1 MSRQELKRKGFTIIE
16 VVLVLAI
23 AALIFLMVFIA
34 FPALQRN
41 QRDTARKQELSKV
54 ISAVTSYQSAKRG
67 ASPVASKASEFAG
80 FLDATVDGSGNIV
93 LTTTTLKYI
102 AKQTSGT
109 GGATPDTIVLAPQ
122 TGCNQTGD
130 GFAAPKSSRQMAAM
144 TQMENGDAYVCQA
157 S

>member
-1 MSRQELKRKGFTIIE
+1 MSRQELKQKGLRLSRE
-16 VVLVLAI
+16 AVLAI
-23 AALIFLMVFIA
+23 ALIFLMVFIA

-93 LTTTTLKYI
+93 LTTTTLKY
-102 AKQTSGT
+102 T
-109 GGATPDTIVLAPQ
+109 
-122 TGCNQTGD
+122 
-130 GFAAPKSSRQMAAM
+130 
-144 TQMENGDAYVCQA
+144 
-157 S
+157 